1 MGRQT
6 QKLRLDEILVKEGL
20 ISESQI
26 KEALMRQ
33 KAHGGKFGS
42 QLLYHR
48 YIDEAG
54 LVKALATQLSC
65 EGVVLAKLDIPKP
78 VIKLI
83 PKKVAV
89 ARKVI
94 PFDYDPDK
102 NLLKVACENPTDQ
115 TLINEL
121 NFAARDKEIKLYV
134 AAELALNTAIAKHY
148 LGRDVSLDD
157 NLLLEIPDEA
167 TETGKVSISTPDEA
181 TQEIGDYRGAVL
193 LVTDEEYSGPLL
205 QSILERDDYQVTIT
219 DSADDAIDILGD
231 KQFHSVFIKDT
242 VAGDYIDLID
252 RLRKTSPRTAVRYY
266 ESASALVLNED
277 AVATEGDLLI
287 KSLDLFT
294 SLLSSKSKLS
304 TNHSGRV
311 GQYVDKLCR
320 KIGLPDKER
329 LVITSAG
336 YLHDLAKFYYRT
348 EETQDYR
355 ATIKLTVKLLR
366 SLNYSPVVI
375 GMLSAMYKDLGRKFT
390 KRLPIE
396 ALGGNILT
404 IVDLFCDNIPLNE
417 RLSLD
422 KFEAIKKKLRDLT
435 GKLFLGEVVE
445 AFIIMI
451 QEEILQLQA
460 AGRTGQVMI
469 YAGDTD
475 ALYPLDLR
483 LKNEGFRTV
492 SELSLD
498 SFVDLFRRSQPDMMV
513 LTLPGK
519 ASDVTICVD
528 DLAKRGVDFR
538 KVPTFLLVDGSATSE
553 LTSLLER
560 GIEDI
565 VALDGNLDLLIVK
578 LKKIQAR
585 IEAEAKETAQ
595 GEPSSGSRGR
605 LSDMN
610 LIDLLQALGP
620 SRKTVKITITP
631 GSSKRDKLVLY
642 LDRGNITSAQFK
654 DKTGPEAV
662 YEGIAWTDGTWT
674 VEPVL
679 AESLPEPNNQ
689 LPNESILMEGCRLL
703 DEKVRAGQLL

>member
-1 MGRQT
+1 MSRNT
-6 QKLRLDEILVKEGL
+6 RKHRLDDILVKKGL
-20 ISESQI
+20 ISKSQI

-42 QLLYHR
+42 QLLFHR

-65 EGVVLAKLDIPKP
+65 EGVVLAKLDIPKT
-78 VIKLI
+78 VIKFI

-94 PFDYDPDK
+94 PFDYDSKK
-102 NLLKVACENPTDQ
+102 NLVKIACEDPTDQ
-115 TLINEL
+115 SLADEL
-121 NFAARDKEIKLYV
+121 NFVVQGKEIKLYV

-148 LGRDVSLDD
+148 MGRNVSLDD

-167 TETGKVSISTPDEA
+167 TDTGERPVPALDEEQ
-181 TQEIGDYRGAVL
+181 QEISDSRGVVL

-205 QSILERDDYQVTIT
+205 QSILERDGYQVTMT
-219 DSADDAIDILGD
+219 NSADDAIDMIGD
-231 KQFHSVFIKDT
+231 QRFLCVFIKDT
-242 VAGDYIDLID
+242 VSGDYIDLID

-294 SLLSSKSKLS
+294 SLLSSKSKLPD
-304 TNHSGRV
+304 NHSGRV

-329 LVITSAG
+329 LMITSAA
-336 YLHDLAKFYYRT
+336 YVHDLAKFYYHT
-348 EETQDYR
+348 EASQDYR
-355 ATIKLTVKLLR
+355 STIRLTTKLLQ

-375 GMLSAMYKDLGRKFT
+375 EMLRSMYIDLGGKYT

-396 ALGGNILT
+396 ALGGNIIT
-404 IVDLFCDNIPLNE
+404 IVDLFCDNIPTDE

-422 KFEAIKKKLRDLT
+422 KFESIKKKLRDLT
-435 GKLFLGEVVE
+435 GKLFLVEVVE
-445 AFIIMI
+445 AFIVMV
-451 QEEILQLQA
+451 QEEILQLQT
-460 AGRTGQVMI
+460 AGRASQVMV
-469 YAGDTD
+469 YASENNL
-475 ALYPLDLR
+475 LYPLDLR

-492 SELSLD
+492 VEHSID
-498 SFVDLFRRSQPDMMV
+498 SFVDLFQRSLPDMTV
-513 LTLPGK
+513 LMLPGK
-519 ASDVTICVD
+519 ASDVRTCVH
-528 DLAKRGVDFR
+528 DLEKRGIDFR
-538 KVPTFLLVDGSATSE
+538 KVPTFLLMDSSATSD

-565 VALDGNLDLLIVK
+565 VALDGNFDLLTAK
-578 LKKIQAR
+578 LVKIQAH
-585 IEAEAKETAQ
+585 IQAEVKETPE
-595 GEPSSGSRGR
+595 GEQIGGSRGR

-620 SRKTVKITITP
+620 SRKTVRIAITP
-631 GSSKRDKLVLY
+631 GSSEGEKLVIY
-642 LDRGNITSAQFK
+642 LDQGNIIFAQFEG
-654 DKTGPEAV
+654 KTGPEAV
-662 YEGIAWTDGTWT
+662 YEGITWTDGTWT
-674 VEPVL
+674 VEPVP
-679 AESLPEPNNQ
+679 AESLPESNNK

-703 DEKVRAGQLL
+703 DEKVRTGQLL